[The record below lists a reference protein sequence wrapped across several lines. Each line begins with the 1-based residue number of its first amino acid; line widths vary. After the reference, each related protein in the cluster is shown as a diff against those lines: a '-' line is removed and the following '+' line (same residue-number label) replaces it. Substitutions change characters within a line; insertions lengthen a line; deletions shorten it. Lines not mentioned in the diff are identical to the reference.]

1 MSLKTVTSRRS
12 MKKNARYVTRRVT
25 KKRSDRINTK
35 ITEKIEKEKYNAA
48 EEIYNDNVCFGDD
61 ALAWEN

>member
-1 MSLKTVTSRRS
+1 
-12 MKKNARYVTRRVT
+12 MKNNACYVTRRVT